1 MLFAIPDIPLR
12 QNIPVECINEGY
24 SKGSKEVIVE
34 SSLNNYWL
42 VAKKTSYASAQVN
55 TSFNTNIYLNEE
67 LISALPHELTY
78 LTDSIENSKSILLL
92 EDDWDTE
99 GSLQYSQ
106 STWISAIKF
115 LVDYATTLFFDFNI
129 KIEIP
134 KIYEGPKSSID
145 MIWETSTYRLV
156 VNIEKEGINGMF
168 YADNYKD
175 QKTEGTFSLKKFN
188 KFLLPVAIQ
197 V

>member
-1 MLFAIPDIPLR
+1 MNQIIQFCVSKERVNKMKEL
-12 QNIPVECINEGY
+12 NIPEEHF
-24 SKGSKEVIVE
+24 SKFKF
-34 SSLNNYWL
+34 Y
-42 VAKKTSYASAQVN
+42 
-55 TSFNTNIYLNEE
+55 
-67 LISALPHELTY
+67 SALPHELTY

-175 QKTEGTFSLKKFN
+175 QKTEGTFSLKNFN
-188 KFLLPVAIQ
+188 KFLLPVAIR